1 MEENTKVEVTD
12 KDVYKHYFS
21 SILIYGIVF
30 LALAI
35 CPVLNEQI
43 EYDFCNYIVVLGAYY
58 IGYVA

>member
-1 MEENTKVEVTD
+1 MEENTTVEVTD

-30 LALAI
+30 FALSF

-43 EYDFCNYIVVLGAYY
+43 EYDFCRTI
-58 IGYVA
+58 

>member
-30 LALAI
+30 FALAI
-35 CPVLNEQI
+35 CSKNNNI
-43 EYDFCNYIVVLGAYY
+43 IAKIVFYLL
-58 IGYVA
+58 I